1 MGVSG
6 AGKTSVGTMLASR
19 IGVPF
24 HDADDFHSGRS
35 VKKMSAGTPLT
46 DADREAWLHRL
57 ADLIDNLDEGGVLA
71 CSALKSKY
79 RDVLEGT
86 LKTVRW
92 VYLAG
97 GKAEIAE
104 RLVSR
109 KGHYMAPDMLDS
121 QFDALEIPEDA
132 LHVKIDRP
140 VGDIV
145 DEILG
150 RLDLD
155 QVL

>member
-6 AGKTSVGTMLASR
+6 SGKTSVGTMLASR

-24 HDADDFHSGRS
+24 HDADDFHSEKN
-35 VKKMSAGTPLT
+35 VKKMSVGTPLT

-57 ADLIDNLDEGGVLA
+57 ADLIGNLDEGGVLA

-79 RDVLEGT
+79 RDVLEGN

-97 GKAEIAE
+97 ARAEIAE
-104 RLVSR
+104 RLASR
-109 KGHYMAPDMLDS
+109 KGHFMAADMLDS
-121 QFDALEIPEDA
+121 QFDALEIPEDS
-132 LHVKIDRP
+132 LDVKIDRP
-140 VGDIV
+140 VRDIV